1 MAGRKTQSNHRGS
14 FVSVKT
20 RTLTSLL
27 FAAAAVSAA
36 NSAFAQATFDGFL
49 CCNMRTTGDWISDS
63 NYNDSG
69 QRVVPVGTPTK
80 VTGYGRQRVQ
90 VAIDGKRQA
99 IGNDYSRDLGLEAF
113 AKRYVVTEDPKVKL
127 ATYPAK
133 LRDAIQAGQIS
144 RGMTRD
150 QVLMAVGYPIS
161 SENPRLDAPVW
172 RYWVSSFSE
181 FQVQFDDAGRV
192 REVIA
197 VADPALKRVIW
208 AD

>member
-1 MAGRKTQSNHRGS
+1 
-14 FVSVKT
+14 VKN
-20 RTLTSLL
+20 RALISLL
-27 FAAAAVSAA
+27 FAVATTSATS
-36 NSAFAQATFDGFL
+36 SASAQPMLDGFL

-69 QRVVPVGTPTK
+69 QKLVPLGSPTK
-80 VTGYGRQRVQ
+80 VTGYGRHRVL
-90 VAIDGKRQA
+90 VTIDGKRQA

-113 AKRYVVTEDPKVKL
+113 AKRYIVTEDPKARL

-133 LRDAIQAGQIS
+133 LREAIQAGRIN

-150 QVLMAVGYPIS
+150 QVLMSVGYPIS
-161 SENPRLDAPVW
+161 SETPRLDATTW

-181 FQVQFDDAGRV
+181 FQVVFDDGGRV
-192 REVIA
+192 KEVIA
-197 VADPALKRVIW
+197 DPTLKHIVW

>member
-1 MAGRKTQSNHRGS
+1 
-14 FVSVKT
+14 VKT

-27 FAAAAVSAA
+27 FAAAAVSTA
-36 NSAFAQATFDGFL
+36 NSALAQATFDGYL

-90 VAIDGKRQA
+90 VTIDGKRQA
-99 IGNDYSRDLGLEAF
+99 IGNDYSRDLGLETF

-127 ATYPAK
+127 ASYPGK
-133 LRDAIQAGQIS
+133 QRDAIQAGQIS

-150 QVLMAVGYPIS
+150 QVLMAFGYPIS
-161 SENPRLDAPVW
+161 SENPRLDATTW

-181 FQVQFDDAGRV
+181 FQVLFDEGGRV
-192 REVIA
+192 KDVIA
-197 VADPALKRVIW
+197 DPTLKRTVW